1 MISSTL
7 ATLECTAQVTS
18 AAITMHRT
26 GSPVMED
33 ITMRTPGAFSA
44 GASVSS
50 RMCSDSSI
58 SPRPIKTRPTSLI
71 RERGPTRKATSP
83 STNRTGATAAMLNDS
98 TCTIKRRA
106 DIGAEHDGERG
117 DQAEQALGC
126 ERTREQRGRGAA
138 LEQGSKAET
147 GGERVEAVTKR
158 LAEEPSQVRAKGAQ
172 NPAVDHVQA
181 PQQQR
186 HAAHQIEQYQRSHA
200 PCPDWS
206 RLVRLAPNA

>member
-7 ATLECTAQVTS
+7 ATLEWTAQVTS

-33 ITMRTPGAFSA
+33 ITTRTPGAFSA
-44 GASVSS
+44 GANVSS

-58 SPRPIKTRPTSLI
+58 SPRPIKTRPMSL
-71 RERGPTRKATSP
+71 
-83 STNRTGATAAMLNDS
+83 M
-98 TCTIKRRA
+98 
-106 DIGAEHDGERG
+106 
-117 DQAEQALGC
+117 
-126 ERTREQRGRGAA
+126 RGRGAA
-138 LEQGSKAET
+138 LEQRRQPET
-147 GGERVEAVTKR
+147 GGKCVEAITKR
-158 LAEEPSQVRAKGAQ
+158 LAEQPSQVRAKGTQ

-200 PCPDWS
+200 PSPDWS
-206 RLVRLAPNA
+206 RLVRLAPNAGGSNHLLAHRR